1 MWTWPL
7 LLLLGCA
14 PSDPASPE
22 LPIAADWLRS
32 HGVMGQLLDQ
42 HVDRRGPGYLRLQ
55 QDVDGV
61 PILGAQAILH
71 LDGDTVVRVTDHTVS
86 PPDLPT
92 PAFTLDGATLWL
104 VGDRLCW
111 WAEERSG
118 PSRRVTLVD
127 AVSGEIV
134 RTWEALPSV
143 LDRQTWDAGN
153 TFQLPG
159 TLVRA
164 EGDPPTGDPIVDAA
178 HRNAG
183 LTWGYYR
190 MRHGRDG
197 YDGAGAPTTSVVHVG
212 VQLGSAFWDTDRLL
226 LGDGDGLLYRPFAG
240 ATDVV
245 AHELTHG
252 VIEQTADLVY
262 AGESGAVNEAV
273 ADILGTAT
281 QAMARGWVLDERT
294 WRFGEDA
301 VLPLAGDAI
310 RYLDD
315 PTLDTVSLDHYA
327 DYIDGTDVH
336 LASGIANAAF
346 SAMVRSDALDLGEVT
361 DLWYD
366 ALTTELFP
374 DSDFV
379 DTRRATV
386 QVAVDTYGAGT
397 PEVWAVQDAWDGVG
411 VHDWTP
417 LASQAGLQGGAGAE
431 LRFQVV
437 VPPGLAAMSVRTTGG
452 TGNADLYVRFGA
464 PPTTTTY
471 DCSSR
476 AFTNE
481 EHCELEPVT
490 AGTWHVMVRG
500 ANAFSGVTASA
511 STATPAVPVVAE
523 VCDDGLD
530 DDGDLAVDCDDA
542 DCVGSP
548 ACDPLAAGTGQG
560 LRFVWERPTGVQRV
574 SFAIDGGVGDAD
586 LYVRGG
592 ALPTPTAFDCAPR
605 AAGNHETCVIDPAL
619 DESYHVLVRAR
630 STFSGVTYAVSA
642 N

>member
-1 MWTWPL
+1 MSWL
-7 LLLLGCA
+7 IARAEGGEV
-14 PSDPASPE
+14 ASWS
-22 LPIAADWLRS
+22 AA
-32 HGVMGQLLDQ
+32 HGISASVVDER
-42 HVDRRGPGYLRLQ
+42 VDRRGLTHVRLQ

-71 LDGDTVVRVTDHTVS
+71 LDGDTLIGVTDRTVT

-92 PAFTLDGATLWL
+92 PAVRLDGAALWL

-111 WAEERSG
+111 RVEARTELTRTTTFLDAMTGEVV
-118 PSRRVTLVD
+118 RR
-127 AVSGEIV
+127 
-134 RTWEALPSV
+134 WEALPSA

-153 TFQLPG
+153 TLQLPG

-164 EGDPPTGDPIVDAA
+164 EGDPPTGDVIVDAA

-183 LTWGYYR
+183 ITWGYYR
-190 MRHGRDG
+190 VRHGLDG

-226 LGDGDGLLYRPFAG
+226 LGDGDGLLYRPFAL

-245 AHELTHG
+245 AHEITHG
-252 VIEQTADLVY
+252 VIEQSADLVY
-262 AGESGAVNEAV
+262 AGESGAINEAV

-315 PTLDTVSLDHYA
+315 PTLDGASLDHYA
-327 DYIDGTDVH
+327 DYVDGTDVH
-336 LASGIANAAF
+336 LASGIVNAAF
-346 SAMVRSDALDLGEVT
+346 TAMVRSDALDLGEVT

-374 DSDFV
+374 DSDL
-379 DTRRATV
+379 DDARRATV
-386 QVAVDTYGAGT
+386 QVAINAHGPGSA
-397 PEVWAVQDAWDGVG
+397 EVWAVQDAWDGVG
-411 VHDWTP
+411 VHDWTL
-417 LASQAGLQGGAGAE
+417 LASQLGLQGATGAEQRFPIAVPAGA
-431 LRFQVV
+431 
-437 VPPGLAAMSVRTTGG
+437 AALTVRTRGG
-452 TGNADLYVRFGA
+452 SGNADLYVRYGA

-490 AGTWHVMVRG
+490 AGTWYVMVRA
-500 ANAFSGVTASA
+500 ANAFSGVTLSA
-511 STATPAVPVVAE
+511 STADPPVPVVAE
-523 VCDDGLD
+523 ICDDGLD
-530 DDGDLAVDCDDA
+530 DDGDLAVDCDDV
-542 DCVGSP
+542 DCAPSP
-548 ACDPLAAGTGQG
+548 ACDPLAAATGEG
-560 LRFVWERPTGVQRV
+560 LRFVWERPEGVQRV
-574 SFAIDGGVGDAD
+574 TFTIDGGAGDAD

-592 ALPTPTAFDCAPR
+592 ALPTQTSFDCAP
-605 AAGNHETCVIDPAL
+605 ATVGNQETCVIDPAT

-630 STFSGVTYAVSA
+630 SAFSGVAYGVSA